1 MNGHF
6 TKALL
11 MPVKTFSAISEPWE
25 WQQQSVTSRF
35 RARTDSRLGRFDH
48 LFWFITS
55 QTIKPQHLLTWNV
68 ACKCVTSR
76 VSKMLHILMC
86 LSLNV
91 PTASHFRTVFLWS
104 CFFLL
109 FYKLLNCSD
118 SLDTLCIHAHCNLCL

>member
-48 LFWFITS
+48 LFFIYNFTNNKTS
-55 QTIKPQHLLTWNV
+55 TLT
-68 ACKCVTSR
+68 
-76 VSKMLHILMC
+76 
-86 LSLNV
+86 
-91 PTASHFRTVFLWS
+91 
-104 CFFLL
+104 
-109 FYKLLNCSD
+109 
-118 SLDTLCIHAHCNLCL
+118 NLERGL